1 MTALIHSLYRPPP
14 GTQSRFERFSVAF
27 FTRPRSS
34 VVLRHLG
41 QGSDM
46 IARAVAKAPEGE
58 FDTGTTSADWVARR
72 IRKLRLKNRQ
82 VGGYA

>member
-1 MTALIHSLYRPPP
+1 M
-14 GTQSRFERFSVAF
+14 
-27 FTRPRSS
+27 
-34 VVLRHLG
+34 RHLG
-41 QGSDM
+41 QDSDM

-82 VGGYA
+82 VGGYS